1 MKKAVNAVT
10 FISLALAASV
20 TYNIVQHQR
29 AKGIRPGASSAP
41 PTASE
46 LGAPNDP
53 TTPLID
59 PAQKPAVSRFNP
71 SSNTPAQIS
80 GDITFKSA
88 RYDSDDE
95 ELTIDFAVP
104 ESRSLGRVTNS
115 TLELT
120 PSVPGMNVYTH
131 GSRIVVGWNW
141 PPTTMREP
149 CV

>member
-29 AKGIRPGASSAP
+29 AKGIRPGAGSAP

-46 LGAPNDP
+46 LGAPSDP
-53 TTPLID
+53 TSASVD
-59 PAQKPAVSRFNP
+59 PGSKPAVSRFNP

-88 RYDSDDE
+88 RYDRYDE

-104 ESRSLGRVTNS
+104 ESRSLGRVNNS
-115 TLELT
+115 SLELT
-120 PSVPGMNVYTH
+120 PSVQGMHVYTH
-131 GSRIVVGWNW
+131 GSRIVVGGQVQ
-141 PPTTMREP
+141 PTTE
-149 CV
+149 